1 MSVPKPLR
9 TEAQLEVFN
18 KTMELCKYTIH
29 ICSNENI
36 FLPIYRNALTEDII
50 KTAKDIHIKAWMAN
64 NIRVSDKKNAHE
76 RFKKEDAHE
85 RLKLEKESIMLCE
98 KLLSLIHLA
107 KPLFHL
113 SSKRIGY
120 WGNMI
125 LETKGFLKKWR
136 DSDVKRYGES
146 L

>member
-1 MSVPKPLR
+1 MSVPKSLR
-9 TEAQLEVFN
+9 SESQLEVFN
-18 KTMELCKYTIH
+18 KTMEMCKYTIH
-29 ICSNENI
+29 ICCNENI

-64 NIRVSDKKNAHE
+64 NIRVSDE
-76 RFKKEDAHE
+76 EDAHE
-85 RLKLEKESIMLCE
+85 RLRLEKESIMLCE

-120 WGNMI
+120 WGNLI

-136 DSDVKRYGES
+136 DSDVKRYGGS

>member
-9 TEAQLEVFN
+9 SESQLEVFN
-18 KTMELCKYTIH
+18 KTMEMCKYTIH
-29 ICSNENI
+29 ICCNENI

-64 NIRVSDKKNAHE
+64 NIRVSDA
-76 RFKKEDAHE
+76 EDAHD
-85 RLKLEKESIMLCE
+85 RLRLEKESIILCD

-120 WGNMI
+120 WGNMV

-136 DSDVKRYGES
+136 DSDVKRYGGS